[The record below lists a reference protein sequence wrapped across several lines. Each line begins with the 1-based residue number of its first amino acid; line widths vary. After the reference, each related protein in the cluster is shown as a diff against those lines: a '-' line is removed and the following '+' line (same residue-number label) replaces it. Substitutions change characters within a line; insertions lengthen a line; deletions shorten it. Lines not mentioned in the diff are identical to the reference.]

1 MSNDDNPLL
10 RPPFFSIPG
19 VDPNAPISAQTERI
33 DQLNTLLL
41 QDIDAN
47 FARFHQIITSKVLPQ
62 IKRYAI
68 SSEPTRESALFWR
81 SFFENASTVRLSNQG
96 ESDTTM
102 TSQQPDAST
111 QYDDQTLALRRGA
124 DESSIR
130 TDGSFM
136 FDPPP
141 GTSSTPLPAGRGAGG
156 RPNDSWEDSIESPF
170 DRLDRKL
177 MDELKIGKEGYEEQS
192 SSEMPTPSLPSGYSL
207 PGLDSRD
214 SSRISSIHDYSVGTV
229 DPSRESESPSSFG
242 QSHPRLAQSY
252 HPSPTPKANRL
263 ADRPPASSNP
273 FGADF
278 KGIVDMRDT
287 PLNAKAN
294 RKDHFKPK
302 ASIVPG
308 LDDDSDSDESNGGFG
323 MSPPVTMK
331 FDLPPRAQAIVNAAR
346 TPGKGKGKGKEVE
359 VAAAGVA
366 DKEKEAKFILD
377 DLLEEMS
384 NEMSPRMETPE
395 ALRRYSVLPGDT
407 APGRLLFSSSSQPPA
422 IAEDED
428 QTFHAP
434 SLSHSL
440 HPSHAKRDNHA
451 EETYHPTSRPAASR
465 QSLANSS
472 FNSNTTEVPNAQ
484 IVYSHE
490 EDSFEDEG
498 DTFDSSGEISS
509 LRVPSTGSSAHPG
522 FASLPPS
529 SHPSHPTMAD
539 DSYLSSEGDLTQITQ
554 ASNTSL
560 FGGGTH
566 GGHLGVGAGGRFA
579 LMTKEDMDTYHG
591 GRLEDAAGEDVWFS
605 PTRDLARGRNAGP

>member
-10 RPPFFSIPG
+10 RSPFFSIPG
-19 VDPNAPISAQTERI
+19 VDPNAPISAQMERI

-68 SSEPTRESALFWR
+68 SSEPTRESAL
-81 SFFENASTVRLSNQG
+81 
-96 ESDTTM
+96 
-102 TSQQPDAST
+102 PDAST
-111 QYDDQTLALRRGA
+111 QYDDQTLTLRQAA

-130 TDGSFM
+130 NDDSFM
-136 FDPPP
+136 FNPPP

-156 RPNDSWEDSIESPF
+156 RPNDSWEDSMESPF

-214 SSRISSIHDYSVGTV
+214 SSRISSIHDYSVGTI
-229 DPSRESESPSSFG
+229 DPSRESEPSSSFG
-242 QSHPRLAQSY
+242 QSGSRPAQTY
-252 HPSPTPKANRL
+252 HLSPTPKANRL
-263 ADRPPASSNP
+263 ADPPPASSNP

-278 KGIVDMRDT
+278 EGIVDMRDT
-287 PLNAKAN
+287 PLNAEKKN
-294 RKDHFKPK
+294 KDNFKPK
-302 ASIVPG
+302 TASIPG
-308 LDDDSDSDESNGGFG
+308 LDDDSDSDESNAGFG

-331 FDLPPRAQAIVNAAR
+331 FDLPPRAQAIMNAAR
-346 TPGKGKGKGKEVE
+346 TPGKGKGKEAE
-359 VAAAGVA
+359 DAGAGIA
-366 DKEKEAKFILD
+366 DKEREAKFILD

-395 ALRRYSVLPGDT
+395 ALRRYSVLPGDA
-407 APGRLLFSSSSQPPA
+407 APSKLFFSSSSLSPA

-428 QTFHAP
+428 RTFIAA
-434 SLSHSL
+434 SLSHPS
-440 HPSHAKRDNHA
+440 HPSHARMEDRA
-451 EETYHPTSRPAASR
+451 EETYHPDSRPAASR

-484 IVYSHE
+484 MVYSHE
-490 EDSFEDEG
+490 EDSFDDEG

-509 LRVPSTGSSAHPG
+509 LHVPSTGSSTHPG
-522 FASLPPS
+522 FGPLPLS
-529 SHPSHPTMAD
+529 SQPSHPTMAD
-539 DSYLSSEGDLTQITQ
+539 QSYLSSEGDLTRITQ

-560 FGGGTH
+560 FGGGAH
-566 GGHLGVGAGGRFA
+566 GGRLGVGAGGRFA

>member
-1 MSNDDNPLL
+1 
-10 RPPFFSIPG
+10 
-19 VDPNAPISAQTERI
+19 
-33 DQLNTLLL
+33 
-41 QDIDAN
+41 
-47 FARFHQIITSKVLPQ
+47 
-62 IKRYAI
+62 
-68 SSEPTRESALFWR
+68 
-81 SFFENASTVRLSNQG
+81 
-96 ESDTTM
+96 M
-102 TSQQPDAST
+102 TSQQPDTST
-111 QYDDQTLALRRGA
+111 QYDDQTLTLRQAA

-130 TDGSFM
+130 NDGSFM

-156 RPNDSWEDSIESPF
+156 RPNDSWEDSMESPF

-192 SSEMPTPSLPSGYSL
+192 SSEMLTPSLPSGYSL

-214 SSRISSIHDYSVGTV
+214 SSRISSIHDYSVGTI
-229 DPSRESESPSSFG
+229 DPSRESEPSSSFG
-242 QSHPRLAQSY
+242 QSGSRPAQTY
-252 HPSPTPKANRL
+252 HLSPTPKANRL
-263 ADRPPASSNP
+263 AGPPPASSNP

-278 KGIVDMRDT
+278 KGIVDMRNT
-287 PLNAKAN
+287 PLNAKTKN
-294 RKDHFKPK
+294 KDNFKAK
-302 ASIVPG
+302 TTSIIPS

-331 FDLPPRAQAIVNAAR
+331 FDLPPRAQAIMNAAR
-346 TPGKGKGKGKEVE
+346 TPGKDKDKEAE
-359 VAAAGVA
+359 DAGAGIA
-366 DKEKEAKFILD
+366 DKEREAKFILD

-395 ALRRYSVLPGDT
+395 ALRRYSVLPGDA
-407 APGRLLFSSSSQPPA
+407 APSKLLFSSSSLPPA

-434 SLSHSL
+434 SLSHPS
-440 HPSHAKRDNHA
+440 HPSHARMEDRA
-451 EETYHPTSRPAASR
+451 EETYHPASRPAASR

-472 FNSNTTEVPNAQ
+472 FNSNTTEIPNAQ

-490 EDSFEDEG
+490 EDSFDDEG

-509 LRVPSTGSSAHPG
+509 LHVPSTGSSAHPG
-522 FASLPPS
+522 FAPLPPS
-529 SHPSHPTMAD
+529 SQPSHPTMAD
-539 DSYLSSEGDLTQITQ
+539 QSYLSSEGDLTRITQ

-560 FGGGTH
+560 FGGGAH
-566 GGHLGVGAGGRFA
+566 GGGLGVGAGGRFA

>member
-10 RPPFFSIPG
+10 RSPFFSIPG
-19 VDPNAPISAQTERI
+19 VDPNAPISAQMERI

-68 SSEPTRESALFWR
+68 SSEPTRESAL
-81 SFFENASTVRLSNQG
+81 
-96 ESDTTM
+96 
-102 TSQQPDAST
+102 PDAST
-111 QYDDQTLALRRGA
+111 QYDDQTLTLRQAA

-130 TDGSFM
+130 NDDSFM
-136 FDPPP
+136 FNPPP

-156 RPNDSWEDSIESPF
+156 RPNDSWEDSMESPF

-214 SSRISSIHDYSVGTV
+214 SSRISSIHDYSVGTI
-229 DPSRESESPSSFG
+229 DPSRESEPSSSFG
-242 QSHPRLAQSY
+242 QSGSRPAQTY
-252 HPSPTPKANRL
+252 HLSPTPKANRL
-263 ADRPPASSNP
+263 ADPPPASSNP

-278 KGIVDMRDT
+278 EGIVDMRDT
-287 PLNAKAN
+287 PLNAKKKN
-294 RKDHFKPK
+294 KDNFKPK
-302 ASIVPG
+302 TASIPS
-308 LDDDSDSDESNGGFG
+308 LDDDSDSDESNDGFG

-331 FDLPPRAQAIVNAAR
+331 FDLPPRAQAIMNAAR
-346 TPGKGKGKGKEVE
+346 TPGKGKGKEAE
-359 VAAAGVA
+359 DAGAGIA
-366 DKEKEAKFILD
+366 DKEREAKFILD

-395 ALRRYSVLPGDT
+395 ALRRYSVLPGDA
-407 APGRLLFSSSSQPPA
+407 APSKLFFSSSSLSPA

-428 QTFHAP
+428 RTFIAA
-434 SLSHSL
+434 SLSHPS
-440 HPSHAKRDNHA
+440 HPSHARMEDRA
-451 EETYHPTSRPAASR
+451 EETYHPDSRPAASR

-484 IVYSHE
+484 MVYSHE
-490 EDSFEDEG
+490 EDSFDDEG

-509 LRVPSTGSSAHPG
+509 LHVPSTGSSTHPG
-522 FASLPPS
+522 FGPLPLS
-529 SHPSHPTMAD
+529 SQPSHPTMAD
-539 DSYLSSEGDLTQITQ
+539 QSYLSSEGDLTRITQ

-560 FGGGTH
+560 FGGGAH
-566 GGHLGVGAGGRFA
+566 GGRLGVGAGGRFA

>member
-10 RPPFFSIPG
+10 RSPFFSIPG
-19 VDPNAPISAQTERI
+19 VDPNAPISAQMERI

-68 SSEPTRESALFWR
+68 SSEPTRESAL
-81 SFFENASTVRLSNQG
+81 
-96 ESDTTM
+96 
-102 TSQQPDAST
+102 PDAST
-111 QYDDQTLALRRGA
+111 QYDDQTLTLRQAA

-130 TDGSFM
+130 NDDSFM
-136 FDPPP
+136 FNPPP

-156 RPNDSWEDSIESPF
+156 RPNDSWEDSMESPF

-214 SSRISSIHDYSVGTV
+214 SSRISSIHDYSVGTI
-229 DPSRESESPSSFG
+229 DPSRESEPSSSFG
-242 QSHPRLAQSY
+242 QSGSRPAQTF
-252 HPSPTPKANRL
+252 HLSPTPKANRL
-263 ADRPPASSNP
+263 ADPPPASSNP

-278 KGIVDMRDT
+278 EGIVDMRDT
-287 PLNAKAN
+287 PLNAKKKN
-294 RKDHFKPK
+294 KDNFKPK
-302 ASIVPG
+302 TASIPS
-308 LDDDSDSDESNGGFG
+308 LDDDSDSDESNDGFG

-331 FDLPPRAQAIVNAAR
+331 FDLPPRAQAIMNAAR
-346 TPGKGKGKGKEVE
+346 TPGKGKGKEAE
-359 VAAAGVA
+359 DAGAGIA
-366 DKEKEAKFILD
+366 DKEREAKFILD

-395 ALRRYSVLPGDT
+395 ALRRYSVLPGDA
-407 APGRLLFSSSSQPPA
+407 APSKLFFSSSSLSPA

-428 QTFHAP
+428 RTFIAA
-434 SLSHSL
+434 SLSHPS
-440 HPSHAKRDNHA
+440 HPSHARMEDRA
-451 EETYHPTSRPAASR
+451 EETYHPDSRPAASR

-484 IVYSHE
+484 MVYSHE
-490 EDSFEDEG
+490 EDSFDDEG

-509 LRVPSTGSSAHPG
+509 LHVPSTGSSTHPG
-522 FASLPPS
+522 FGPLPLS
-529 SHPSHPTMAD
+529 SQPSHPTMAD
-539 DSYLSSEGDLTQITQ
+539 QSYLSSEGDLTRITQ

-560 FGGGTH
+560 FGGGAH
-566 GGHLGVGAGGRFA
+566 GGRLGVGAGGRFA

>member
-10 RPPFFSIPG
+10 RSPFFSIPG
-19 VDPNAPISAQTERI
+19 VDPNAPISAQMERI

-68 SSEPTRESALFWR
+68 SSEPTRESAL
-81 SFFENASTVRLSNQG
+81 
-96 ESDTTM
+96 
-102 TSQQPDAST
+102 PDAST
-111 QYDDQTLALRRGA
+111 QYDDQTLTLRQAA

-130 TDGSFM
+130 NDDSFM
-136 FDPPP
+136 FNPPP

-156 RPNDSWEDSIESPF
+156 RPNDSWEDSMESPF

-214 SSRISSIHDYSVGTV
+214 SSRISSIHDYSVGTI
-229 DPSRESESPSSFG
+229 DPSRESEPSSSFG
-242 QSHPRLAQSY
+242 QSGSRPAQTY
-252 HPSPTPKANRL
+252 HLSPTPKANRL
-263 ADRPPASSNP
+263 ADPPPASSNP

-278 KGIVDMRDT
+278 EGIVDMRNT
-287 PLNAKAN
+287 PLNAKKKN
-294 RKDHFKPK
+294 KDNFKPK
-302 ASIVPG
+302 TASIPS
-308 LDDDSDSDESNGGFG
+308 LDDDSDSDESNDGFG

-331 FDLPPRAQAIVNAAR
+331 FDLPPRAQAIMNAAR
-346 TPGKGKGKGKEVE
+346 TPGKGKGKEAE
-359 VAAAGVA
+359 DAGAGIA
-366 DKEKEAKFILD
+366 DKEREAKFILD

-395 ALRRYSVLPGDT
+395 ALRRYSVLPGDA
-407 APGRLLFSSSSQPPA
+407 APSKLFFSSSSLSPA

-428 QTFHAP
+428 RTFIAA
-434 SLSHSL
+434 SLSHPS
-440 HPSHAKRDNHA
+440 HPSHARMEDRA
-451 EETYHPTSRPAASR
+451 EETYHPDSRPAASR

-484 IVYSHE
+484 MVYSHE
-490 EDSFEDEG
+490 EDSFDDEG

-509 LRVPSTGSSAHPG
+509 LHVPSTGSSTHPG
-522 FASLPPS
+522 FGPLPLS
-529 SHPSHPTMAD
+529 SQPSHPTMAD
-539 DSYLSSEGDLTQITQ
+539 QSYLSSEGDLTRITQ

-560 FGGGTH
+560 FGGGAH
-566 GGHLGVGAGGRFA
+566 GGRLGVGAGGRFA

>member
-1 MSNDDNPLL
+1 
-10 RPPFFSIPG
+10 
-19 VDPNAPISAQTERI
+19 
-33 DQLNTLLL
+33 
-41 QDIDAN
+41 
-47 FARFHQIITSKVLPQ
+47 
-62 IKRYAI
+62 
-68 SSEPTRESALFWR
+68 
-81 SFFENASTVRLSNQG
+81 
-96 ESDTTM
+96 M

-111 QYDDQTLALRRGA
+111 QYDDQTLTLRQAA

-130 TDGSFM
+130 NDDSFM
-136 FDPPP
+136 FNPPP

-156 RPNDSWEDSIESPF
+156 RPNDSWEDSMESPF

-214 SSRISSIHDYSVGTV
+214 SSRISSIHDYSVGTI
-229 DPSRESESPSSFG
+229 DPSRESEPSSSFG
-242 QSHPRLAQSY
+242 QSGSRPAQTY
-252 HPSPTPKANRL
+252 HLSPTPKANRL
-263 ADRPPASSNP
+263 ADPPPASSNP

-278 KGIVDMRDT
+278 EGIVDMRDT
-287 PLNAKAN
+287 PLNAKKKN
-294 RKDHFKPK
+294 KDNFKPK
-302 ASIVPG
+302 TASIPS
-308 LDDDSDSDESNGGFG
+308 LDDDSDSDESNDGFG

-331 FDLPPRAQAIVNAAR
+331 FDLPPRAQAIMNAAR
-346 TPGKGKGKGKEVE
+346 TPGKGKGKEAE
-359 VAAAGVA
+359 DAGAGIA
-366 DKEKEAKFILD
+366 DKEREAKFILD

-395 ALRRYSVLPGDT
+395 ALRRYSVLPGDA
-407 APGRLLFSSSSQPPA
+407 APSKLFFSSSSLSPA

-428 QTFHAP
+428 RTFIAA
-434 SLSHSL
+434 SLSHPS
-440 HPSHAKRDNHA
+440 HPSHARMEDRA
-451 EETYHPTSRPAASR
+451 EETYHPDSRPAASR

-484 IVYSHE
+484 MVYSHE
-490 EDSFEDEG
+490 EDSFDDEG

-509 LRVPSTGSSAHPG
+509 LHVPSTGSSTHPG
-522 FASLPPS
+522 FGPLPLS
-529 SHPSHPTMAD
+529 SQPSHPTMAD
-539 DSYLSSEGDLTQITQ
+539 QSYLSSEGDLTRITQ

-560 FGGGTH
+560 FGGGAH
-566 GGHLGVGAGGRFA
+566 GGRLGVGAGGRFA